1 MAKKVVIFSTEFC
14 PWCRKTK
21 EFFKEHK
28 IKYKEYD
35 VGKDAKKAEE
45 MIKKSG
51 QQGVPVIDIDGEIVV
66 GFDEEK
72 LRRLLKMKE

>member
-1 MAKKVVIFSTEFC
+1 MAKKIIIYTTEFC

-21 EFFKEHK
+21 EFFKKYK

-35 VGKDAKKAEE
+35 VGKDSKKAEE

-51 QQGVPVIDIDGEIVV
+51 QQGVPVVEIDGEIVV
-66 GFDEEK
+66 GFDEN
-72 LRRLLKMKE
+72 RLGGC